1 MKTVRVKA
9 SREYDIII
17 GSNIELPKASSP
29 GRRLALI
36 SDDRVWELYGKET
49 EAKLKNCGY
58 QAISYTFPHGEASK
72 NIAELSRILEFL
84 AAEKLTRTDMIAAL
98 GGGVTGDM
106 AGFAAAVY
114 LRGIEFIQLPTT
126 LLAAVDS
133 SVGGKTAI
141 DLKAGKNLAG
151 AFWQPSG
158 VYCDCNTFKTLEP
171 EIWADGMAE
180 AIKYGMILD
189 RKLFER
195 FEKGFSEAEY
205 PDMIAACVGIKRDI
219 VEEDEKDTGKR
230 QLLNFGHTLGHGIE
244 KCSGYRVSH
253 GRAVAIGMVLAAKLA
268 EKIGFAEEACSKR
281 LEALLLKNNLP
292 VSTNIPVEELVKA
305 AAVDKKRKGDRITLI
320 LPKRIGDCR
329 LYDINIE
336 ELEDLLQ

>member
-1 MKTVRVKA
+1 MKAVHVKA

-17 GSNIELPKASSP
+17 GNNIELPKTSTP
-29 GRRLALI
+29 GRKLALI
-36 SDDRVWELYGKET
+36 SDDKVWALYGKAA
-49 EAKLKNCGY
+49 EAKLTDCGY
-58 QAISYTFPHGEASK
+58 RVVSYTFPNGEASK
-72 NIAELSRILEFL
+72 NITELSRILEFL
-84 AAEKLTRTDMIAAL
+84 AAENLTRTDMIAAL

-141 DLKAGKNLAG
+141 DLEAGKNLAG

-158 VYCDCNTFKTLEP
+158 VYCDCHTFKTLAP

-189 RKLFER
+189 RELFER
-195 FEKGFSEAEY
+195 FEKGFSEEEY
-205 PDMIAACVGIKRDI
+205 PDMIAACVGIKRDV

-230 QLLNFGHTLGHGIE
+230 QLLNFGHTLGHGVE
-244 KCSGYRVSH
+244 KCSNYKVSH
-253 GRAVAIGMVLAAKLA
+253 GHAVAIGMILAAGLA
-268 EKIGFAEEACSKR
+268 EKIGFAEENCSKR
-281 LEALLLKNNLP
+281 LEALLLKNRLP
-292 VSTNIPVEELVKA
+292 VSTDIPMEELVKA
-305 AAVDKKRKGDRITLI
+305 AAVDKKRKGNRLTLI

-336 ELEDLLQ
+336 ELEALLS